1 MMRVFYGFEHRFHK
15 AVVAVGSFDGVHRGH
30 RLLIEQMNAKALAIG
45 GEAVVVTF
53 DPHPRWVLRGEN
65 RLLTTLEEKLVLL
78 EQAGAENVVV
88 VNFTREFS
96 MVEPSVFVQQYLI
109 DALGVVVVFTGQGH
123 SFGRNRGGD
132 EHFLTQFPVECCH
145 VDRFENISSTAVRM
159 AIENGDMELASQ
171 LLGADYLVITPV
183 VRPPKLLPA
192 AGLYCCSID
201 GVDCAM
207 EIDEVSCKTQK
218 SNICVKKD
226 AKLEEIQIKTVLL

>member
-1 MMRVFYGFEHRFHK
+1 MMRVLYGFGHRFHR

-30 RLLIEQMNAKALAIG
+30 RLLIEQMNAKALEIG

-78 EQAGAENVVV
+78 EKAGAENVVV
-88 VNFTREFS
+88 VNFTHEFS
-96 MVEPSVFVQQYLI
+96 MIEPSVFVQQYLI
-109 DALGVVVVFTGQGH
+109 DALGVVAVFTGQGH

-132 EHFLTQFPVECCH
+132 EHFLTQFSVECSH
-145 VDRFENISSTAVRM
+145 VDRFENISSTAVRV

-171 LLGADYLVITPV
+171 LLGDHYPVTTPV
-183 VRPPKLLPA
+183 ACPPKLLPA
-192 AGLYCCSID
+192 AGLYCCLVD

-207 EIDEVSCKTQK
+207 EVAEMSRITQK
-218 SNICVKKD
+218 MSIYVKKRC
-226 AKLEEIQIKTVLL
+226 EN